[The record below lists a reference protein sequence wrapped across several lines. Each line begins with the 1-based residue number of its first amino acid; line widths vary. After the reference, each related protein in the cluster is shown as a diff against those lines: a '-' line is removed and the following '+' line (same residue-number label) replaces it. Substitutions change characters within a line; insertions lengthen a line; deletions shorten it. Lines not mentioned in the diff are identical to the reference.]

1 MTQYVSYIG
10 LGSNLGESS
19 AQLRLALLDLDQLP
33 GTRVLSQSSFYRSA
47 PVGFLDQPD
56 FVNATAKLST
66 NLTPQQL
73 LTELLKIERRYGR
86 ERTFANAPRTL
97 DLDVLLY
104 GELQIDEPALTVPHP
119 QMHKR
124 AFVLQPLLEIAPD
137 CVIPAIG
144 SARQAMQGCL
154 DQVLEKL

>member
-10 LGSNLGESS
+10 LGSNLGESV
-19 AQLRLALLDLDQLP
+19 AQLRQALIDLDQLP

-56 FVNATAKLST
+56 FVNAAAKLST
-66 NLTPQQL
+66 SLTPQQL
-73 LTELLKIERRYGR
+73 LAELLKIERRYGR

-104 GELQIDEPALTVPHP
+104 GELHIDESALTVPHP